1 MKIRSI
7 SPDPGGPDT
16 VRFGTDRD
24 GYQAILAAGRKHTD
38 RIWAVEGCSGIGRHV
53 AQRLVADGE
62 TVLDVPAK
70 LSARARVFSTGQDRE
85 TDPVDAH
92 SVAVV
97 ALRRFRR
104 HLIRPPPGWLYP
116 SWRRVRSGEAKY
128 RGDYLDQTKKHPEP
142 YGSAPERPPSIPR
155 KGRGPMR
162 RFLVALGAALLAAT
176 GAVVALGSPAYA
188 ATGLHVVGTD
198 IYEANGSKFIMRG
211 VNHAHTWYTNQT
223 SSFANIKAA
232 GANTVRVVLSG
243 GRWTA
248 NSASDV
254 ANVISLCK
262 ANKLICVLEDHD
274 TTGYGEDSAAYTLD
288 QAVNYWIS
296 LKSVL
301 VGQEDYI
308 SINIGNEPIGNTNPS
323 QWTAATTAAIKKM
336 RDNGFQH
343 LLMIDA
349 PNWGQDWQ
357 TVMRDNAQTVLD
369 ADAQHNTILSIH
381 MYSVYA
387 QASTI
392 TAYLDAFKAKGWPLL
407 IGEFGW
413 QFDSSQVADQTVIAE
428 AVSRGLGYLG
438 WSWSG
443 NTDPIL
449 DMVLSFDTN
458 QKTTWYNRVFGGA
471 NGITATAK
479 QATIFGTST
488 SSPTVSPSQSSSSP
502 SPSPSSSSPST
513 GKTCTAAYSIAGQWP
528 GGFQGEV
535 KVTAGS
541 SAISGWTVTWTYANG
556 QTVANAWSATVTSS
570 GSSVTARN
578 VSYNGSVGA
587 GASTSFGFLGS
598 WTGTNSVPAVTCT
611 AT

>member
-1 MKIRSI
+1 M
-7 SPDPGGPDT
+7 
-16 VRFGTDRD
+16 
-24 GYQAILAAGRKHTD
+24 
-38 RIWAVEGCSGIGRHV
+38 
-53 AQRLVADGE
+53 
-62 TVLDVPAK
+62 
-70 LSARARVFSTGQDRE
+70 
-85 TDPVDAH
+85 
-92 SVAVV
+92 
-97 ALRRFRR
+97 
-104 HLIRPPPGWLYP
+104 
-116 SWRRVRSGEAKY
+116 RRV
-128 RGDYLDQTKKHPEP
+128 
-142 YGSAPERPPSIPR
+142 
-155 KGRGPMR
+155 
-162 RFLVALGAALLAAT
+162 LVALCAALLAAA
-176 GAVVALGSPAYA
+176 GAVLALGNPAYA
-188 ATGLHVVGTD
+188 ATGLHVSGTD
-198 IYEANGSKFIMRG
+198 IYEANGAKFVMRG
-211 VNHAHTWYTNQT
+211 VNHAHTWYTSQT
-223 SSFANIKAA
+223 SSFAAIKAA

-288 QAVNYWIS
+288 QAVNYWIG

-308 SINIGNEPIGNTNPS
+308 AINIGNEPIGNTNPA

-357 TVMRDNAQTVLD
+357 QVMLANGQTVLD
-369 ADAQHNTILSIH
+369 ADAQHNTVLSIH
-381 MYSVYA
+381 MYAVYA

-392 TAYLDAFKAKGWPLL
+392 TSYLDTFKSKGWPLV

-413 QFDSSQVADQTVIAE
+413 QFASGEVDDQTILAE
-428 AVSRGLGYLG
+428 AVKRNLGYLG

-449 DMVLSFDTN
+449 DMVLNFDVN
-458 QKTTWYNRVFGGA
+458 QKTTWYHRVFDGP
-471 NGITATAK
+471 NGITATAR
-479 QATIFGTST
+479 QATIFGAQPST
-488 SSPTVSPSQSSSSP
+488 GPSSSSP
-502 SPSPSSSSPST
+502 SPSTSSSPPSP
-513 GKTCTAAYSIAGQWP
+513 GKKCTAAYTVTGQWP

-556 QTVANAWSATVTSS
+556 QTVSNAWGATVTSS
-570 GSSVTARN
+570 GSSITAKN
-578 VSYNGSVGA
+578 VGYNGGLGA

-598 WTGTNSVPAVTCT
+598 WTGTNSVPAVSCT
-611 AT
+611 AV